1 MNNLHALLLDL
12 NMGDYIKIFKAQN
25 IDLDALSTINIIR
38 GDQTRLQ
45 IPSHL
50 QGKLIQNCGLN

>member
-12 NMGDYIKIFKAQN
+12 NMGDYIKFFKAQN

-45 IPSHL
+45 IPKDL